1 MGGDNIKSPEEI
13 MLNKINEM
21 RKESEAKKNEKRARK
36 MNGISKKSILKNAA
50 RSAAVE
56 VAADGIG
63 LAMMGAVSGTLYNV
77 TTAAVNGGVNGYYSA
92 NGVPV
97 VAKKHRFSKPVE
109 MNSKQ
114 LGSKKYYSVT
124 SNTWWDKNPQKARVI
139 DNGIAGASL
148 AAGACAGVT
157 TRGIVKAAASPVR
170 VVIDNEGF
178 TDITDESNTVTY
190 DEEE

>member
-1 MGGDNIKSPEEI
+1 

-21 RKESEAKKNEKRARK
+21 KAKAQERKENKKARK
-36 MNGISKKSILKNAA
+36 MNGISKTAILKNAA

-56 VAADGIG
+56 VAADGMG
-63 LAMMGAVSGTLYNV
+63 LVMMGAVSGTLYNV
-77 TTAAVNGGVNGYYSA
+77 STAAVNGGVNGYYTA
-92 NGVPV
+92 NGIPV
-97 VAKKHRFSKPVE
+97 IAKKHRFSKPVE

-114 LGSKKYYSVT
+114 LGNKKYYSLQ
-124 SNTWWDKNPQKARVI
+124 SNTWWDKNPQKAKMI

-157 TRGIVKAAASPVR
+157 TREIVKAAASPIR